1 MEKKF
6 DLIIRDGTIHD
17 GKGGEPLVADIAIA
31 GGLIKEVGRIS
42 GSAREEIDARGLIVT
57 PGFVDIHTHYD
68 ANATWD
74 NRLQPSSSHGVT
86 TVVMG
91 NCGVGFAPCRPQDHD
106 KLIELMEGVEDIP
119 GVALTEGLPWTWET
133 FPQYLDFLATR
144 QFDMDVGAQL
154 PHAPLRVYVMGQRG
168 VDRENATPDDIAQ
181 MTQIANEAIAS
192 GALGFSTSRS
202 INHKSVDGKPIAS
215 QRAAED
221 ELTAIALTLRDQHK
235 GVLQVISDFD
245 DAEREFGLIRRLAEK
260 SGRPLSFSLLQLPG
274 ATSNRWKTLL
284 DWVNDANAKGIEI
297 RGQVCG
303 RPIGV
308 LLGYELSYCPFTYGP
323 AYRAI
328 HKLPFAERIKELNKP
343 EVKARILAE
352 FPAPTSE
359 ALGFAVTN
367 FERIYELGEPG
378 NYEPT
383 PDQSLAARAA
393 KLCITPQELAYDLML
408 KKNGQAI
415 LYAPAVNYAEGN
427 INAAIAMVQH
437 KNTVLGLGD
446 GGAHCGLICD
456 ASFTTYM
463 LTRWAKDAR
472 GRLPLPRAVKAL
484 TSETAAAVG
493 LMDRGVIAAGYRADL
508 NVIDFDRLAIE
519 MPGMVYDLPSG
530 KGRLKQSAQGYVATI
545 VNGQVTYRNGEA
557 TGALPGRLVRG
568 QQTAPNA

>member
-1 MEKKF
+1 VDQKF
-6 DLIIRDGTIHD
+6 DLIIRSGTICDGT
-17 GKGGEPLVADIAIA
+17 GSAPFVADVGITN
-31 GGLIKEVGRIS
+31 GVIKEVGNIS
-42 GSAREEIDARGLIVT
+42 GKGREEIDARSLLVT
-57 PGFVDIHTHYD
+57 PGFVDIHSHYD

-86 TVVMG
+86 TVIMG

-133 FPQYLDFLATR
+133 FPEYLDFLSAR
-144 QFDMDVGAQL
+144 QFDMDIGAQL

-168 VDRENATPDDIAQ
+168 VDRENATPDDIAR
-181 MTQIANEAIAS
+181 MAKIADEAIAS

-202 INHKSVDGKPIAS
+202 INHRSVDGRPIAS

-221 ELTAIALTLRDQHK
+221 ELTAIALTLKDQGK

-245 DAEREFGLIRRLAEK
+245 DAESEFGLIRRLAEN

-274 ATSNRWKTLL
+274 ATSNRWRTLL
-284 DWVNDANAKGIEI
+284 DWVSDANDKGLEI

-308 LLGYELSYCPFTYGP
+308 LLGFEISYCPFTYGP
-323 AYRAI
+323 AYRAV
-328 HKLPFAERIKELNKP
+328 HDLPFAERLKELRKP

-367 FERIYELGEPG
+367 FERIYELGEPS

-393 KLCITPQELAYDLML
+393 KLGITPQELAYDLML
-408 KKNGQAI
+408 KKDGRAI

-427 INAAIAMVQH
+427 INAALAMVQH
-437 KNTVLGLGD
+437 KDTVLGLGD

-463 LTRWAKDAR
+463 LTRWAKDAQ
-472 GRLPLPRAVKAL
+472 GRLPLPRVVKAL
-484 TSETAAAVG
+484 TSETATAVG
-493 LMDRGVIAAGYRADL
+493 LMDRGVIAPGYRADL

-519 MPGMVYDLPSG
+519 MPEMVYDLPSG
-530 KGRLKQSAQGYVATI
+530 KGRLKQRAQGYVATI

-568 QQTAPNA
+568 QQAAPSA